1 MKNASICRFLTAL
14 VAWFLSFAS
23 AASAANTLNY
33 QGRVISGGT
42 AFTGAGQFKF
52 ALVSADGSTVY
63 WKNDGTTDAAAPTTV
78 VPLTV
83 TKGIFGVRLG
93 DTAFSNMA
101 AISSSVFS
109 NTSMALRI
117 WFNDGVKGFQQLS
130 PDQTVSE
137 SALTTV
143 RNANSSNSGGWG
155 GTRNTFLYS
164 SASPFGPFNQLFPV
178 VDPRYGGLGTQYWVN
193 IINTSPIFVPV
204 ESGFSKIL
212 VKITT
217 SCKSFYST
225 ASGYDFFWYG
235 SSTKLTDEQGRGRL
249 KVSLEHL
256 SEDGVYSS
264 TQVYSRTGGVRLDG
278 YYGWDVT
285 EDTFFI
291 STPNSRDVYTIAIS
305 IGADWNPSLDVI
317 ISGVGIVADGRLI
330 SGADGRGATN
340 ASILGVKTVNG
351 N

>member
-1 MKNASICRFLTAL
+1 MKNASICRILSAL
-14 VAWFLSFAS
+14 IAGFLSFAS

-42 AFTGAGQFKF
+42 AFAGSGQFKF

-63 WKNDGTTDAAAPTTV
+63 WKNDGTTDAAVPTTS

-83 TKGIFGVRLG
+83 TKGIFSVRLG
-93 DTAFSNMA
+93 DTSFSNMA

-109 NTSMALRI
+109 NTSMGLRI
-117 WFNDGVKGFQQLS
+117 WFNDGVKGFQQLT

-137 SALTTV
+137 SALMTV

-164 SASPFGPFNQLFPV
+164 STSPFGPFNQVLPV
-178 VDPRYGGLGTQYWVN
+178 VDPRYTGLGTQLWTN
-193 IINTSPIFVPV
+193 IINTNNIYVPV
-204 ESGFSKIL
+204 ESGFSQIL
-212 VKITT
+212 VKITS
-217 SCKSFYST
+217 SCKSFYNT
-225 ASGYDFFWYG
+225 ASGYDFVWYG
-235 SSTKLTDEQGRGRL
+235 SSVKLTDEQGRGRL
-249 KVSLEHL
+249 KVTLEHL

-264 TQVYSRTGGVRLDG
+264 TQVYSKTGGVRSDG
-278 YYGWDVT
+278 YYGWDAA
-285 EDTFFI
+285 EDTFFV
-291 STPNSRDVYTIAIS
+291 SAPNSKDVYTLAIS
-305 IGADWNPSLDVI
+305 IGADWNPLFGGYGSN
-317 ISGVGIVADGRLI
+317 GVQYTNAT
-330 SGADGRGATN
+330 ADGRGATN